1 MRFSFIKDA
10 PMLYSFPVTGI
21 TGMDT
26 PGITNCTVNNSGFY
40 VCNNSVEDMQYPS
53 YSTGNGSDV
62 VWEGLFPPK
71 PLAFHQPSSPAPHL
85 PPQVSRLIGV
95 LPQRTHATAPIEG
108 TDRCA
113 GSGHQ

>member
-1 MRFSFIKDA
+1 
-10 PMLYSFPVTGI
+10 MLYSFPVTGI

-62 VWEGLFPPK
+62 VCEGFGRD
-71 PLAFHQPSSPAPHL
+71 AFNFKYKH
-85 PPQVSRLIGV
+85 
-95 LPQRTHATAPIEG
+95 T
-108 TDRCA
+108 
-113 GSGHQ
+113 